1 MKLLEVVQMILDI
14 GSRIRTIREK
24 KGISLNKFAKIIGV
38 SSGYLSNLES
48 GRTNTVNLEVLNIIQ
63 TELNIM
69 PIEEHSELSERIQR
83 IERDLVNLNQDKPEM
98 VQFILHNIEESIHY
112 FTGHI

>member
-1 MKLLEVVQMILDI
+1 MILDI
-14 GSRIRTIREK
+14 GSRIRKIREK

-48 GRTNTVNLEVLNIIQ
+48 GKTTTINLEVLNKIQ

-69 PIEEHSELSERIQR
+69 PIGEHSEIAERMKR
-83 IERDLVNLNQDKPEM
+83 IEKDLMHLNQDKPEM
-98 VQFILHNIEESIHY
+98 VQFFLHNLEDSIHY
-112 FTGHI
+112 FNGHL